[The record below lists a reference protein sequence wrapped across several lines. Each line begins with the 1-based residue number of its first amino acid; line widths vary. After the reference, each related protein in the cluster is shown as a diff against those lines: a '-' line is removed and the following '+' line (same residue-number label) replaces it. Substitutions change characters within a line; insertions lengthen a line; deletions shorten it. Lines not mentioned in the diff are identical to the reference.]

1 MLRSPFRYHAV
12 CTAII
17 MLLPATELRA
27 AETAADDI
35 AAYFRVMWGLLIVL
49 AIILALYAVFKN
61 RFSIMNPKTGKAIR
75 ILEIQPLMPRKSI
88 CLVEVR
94 GKEYLLGIGSENIT
108 LLASLDRNPS
118 GSFQEALDNSR
129 TNLPS

>member
-1 MLRSPFRYHAV
+1 
-12 CTAII
+12 
-17 MLLPATELRA
+17 MLLPATELHA
-27 AETAADDI
+27 AETAADDL

-49 AIILALYAVFKN
+49 AVILALYAVFKN

-75 ILEIQPLMPRKSI
+75 ILEIQPLMPRKSL

-118 GSFQEALDNSR
+118 GSFQEALDSSR
-129 TNLPS
+129 ANLPS